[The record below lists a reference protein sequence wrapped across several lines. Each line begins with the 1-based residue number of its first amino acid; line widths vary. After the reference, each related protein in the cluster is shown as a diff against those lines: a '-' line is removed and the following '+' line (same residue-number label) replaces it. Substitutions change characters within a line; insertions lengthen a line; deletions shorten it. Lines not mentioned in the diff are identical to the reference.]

1 MFISRNLNEKLD
13 PIRTINFWYN
23 GRILDNF
30 YWIIHSRL
38 FFLFHRYLSF
48 GEISQAAGKQR
59 LRGLA

>member
-1 MFISRNLNEKLD
+1 MFILRNLNEKLNL
-13 PIRTINFWYN
+13 IR
-23 GRILDNF
+23 RILDNF

-38 FFLFHRYLSF
+38 FFLFHRYFSF